1 LPRLT
6 WHAAAMRLG
15 IGVVLS
21 LLVLLTATT
30 AQGADARYWSLQKVM
45 RKIDEMQIRLN
56 RRVVRV
62 ESDSALC
69 SGEGASIRRGGV
81 RMWRRF
87 ACTFTTFTKRGIDR
101 DLEFRLRVTSAT
113 RFVVLDVRWALPVYP
128 GAAT

>member
-1 LPRLT
+1 
-6 WHAAAMRLG
+6 MRLR

-21 LLVLLTATT
+21 LLVLFTAAP
-30 AQGADARYWSLQKVM
+30 AQGADARYWSLEKVM
-45 RKIDEMQIRLN
+45 RRIDETQIRVN
-56 RRVVRV
+56 RRSIRI

-101 DLEFRLRVTSAT
+101 DLEFRLRTTSAT
-113 RFVVLDVRWALPVYP
+113 RFVAFDARWALPAYP
-128 GAAT
+128 GATT

>member
-1 LPRLT
+1 
-6 WHAAAMRLG
+6 MRLG

-30 AQGADARYWSLQKVM
+30 AQGADSRYWSLQKVM
-45 RKIDEMQIRLN
+45 RKIDEMQIRVN
-56 RRVVRV
+56 QRVVRV

-87 ACTFTTFTKRGIDR
+87 ACTFTTFTKRGIGR
-101 DLEFRLRVTSAT
+101 DLEFRLRMTSAT
-113 RFVVLDVRWALPVYP
+113 RVVVFDVRWSLPAYQ
-128 GAAT
+128 GAVT

>member
-1 LPRLT
+1 
-6 WHAAAMRLG
+6 MRLG
-15 IGVVLS
+15 ISVALS
-21 LLVLLTATT
+21 LIVLLTATT

-45 RKIDEMQIRLN
+45 RKIDEMQIRVN

-69 SGEGASIRRGGV
+69 SGEGQSIRRGGV
-81 RMWRRF
+81 RMWGRF

-101 DLEFRLRVTSAT
+101 DLEFRLRITSAT
-113 RFVVLDVRWALPVYP
+113 RFVVFDVRWTLPAYP